1 MKLKPLFDRVIIIED
16 KEELSSNGIFIGSV
30 NKDNVKTGKVVAI
43 GEGNVT
49 DDGKKNEMFVKVNDR
64 VIYSKFAGI
73 ETTINNKKM
82 FVIRQTD
89 ILAII
94 EE

>member
-30 NKDNVKTGKVVAI
+30 NKDKVKTGKVVAI

>member
-1 MKLKPLFDRVIIIED
+1 MNLKPLFDRVIIKED
-16 KEELSSNGIFIGSV
+16 NDEVSVNGIFIGAS
-30 NKDNVKTGKVVAI
+30 NKDNVKTGTVVSV
-43 GEGNVT
+43 GDGNDL
-49 DDGKKNEMFVKVNDR
+49 DDGKKSSMYVKKGDK

-73 ETTINNKKM
+73 ETTINNEKV

-94 EE
+94 EK

>member
-1 MKLKPLFDRVIIIED
+1 MKLKPLFDRVIIKED
-16 KEELSSNGIFIGSV
+16 NEEISKNGIFIGAV
-30 NKDNVKTGKVVAI
+30 NKDNVKTGTVISI
-43 GEGNVT
+43 GDGNDL
-49 DDGKKNEMFVKVNDR
+49 DDGKKSQMYVKPNDK
-64 VIYSKFAGI
+64 VVYSKFAGI
-73 ETTINNKKM
+73 ESCIDNKKV

>member
-73 ETTINNKKM
+73 ETTIDNKKM